1 MNETIMQAAIWIAA
15 GLLLIMLMGRRRKRK
30 VQR

>member
-1 MNETIMQAAIWIAA
+1 MNETIMQAALWIAA